1 MNSSQFFFLDYT
13 LLIIRGKND
22 QAIGYFCH
30 SFLSQKKPVMRNTRN
45 IGKIHV
51 TESNLDM
58 LVKST
63 TGLISLPEI
72 YLKIN
77 QLMNDQTSVLDD
89 FAIVVNGDAN
99 LASRVLKIVN
109 SSFYGFPG
117 QISSIS
123 RALNFIGITQ
133 LHDLVLTISAIKSLT
148 ISNQSIDMHKF
159 WHRSIFS
166 GVFAKHLAKQLNI
179 RDCESFFVIGLL
191 HEIGSLAIALNLPDE
206 FVNTRMQAAENSVP
220 LYQIEQGYFGFH
232 YGQVGQALM
241 KEWKLPVNFQEV
253 TGHHPDLIS
262 AQQFVIETAI
272 MHLAHLYAYGAELG
286 QESEQTALQIEL
298 SAWDIL
304 GISADEIQKIET
316 EAKQLSQEME
326 GMILG

>member
-1 MNSSQFFFLDYT
+1 MH
-13 LLIIRGKND
+13 K
-22 QAIGYFCH
+22 
-30 SFLSQKKPVMRNTRN
+30 TRN

-51 TESNLDM
+51 VESNLEM

-89 FAIVVNGDAN
+89 FAVVVNGDAN

-148 ISNQSIDMHKF
+148 VSNKTIDMRKF

-166 GVFAKHLAKQLNI
+166 GVFAKHLAKQLKI

-206 FVNTRMQAAENSVP
+206 FVNTQMQAAESDVP
-220 LYQIEQGYFGFH
+220 LYQIERGYFGFH

-241 KEWKLPVNFQEV
+241 KEWKLPDNFQEI
-253 TGHHPDLIS
+253 TGHHPDLVS
-262 AQQFVIETAI
+262 AQQYVIETAI
-272 MHLAHLYAYGAELG
+272 IHLAHLYAYGVESG
-286 QESEQTALQIEL
+286 QEFERTVLQVEP

-304 GISADEIQKIET
+304 GTSADKIQKIEM
-316 EAKQLSQEME
+316 EAKQLSKEIE
-326 GMILG
+326 RMILG